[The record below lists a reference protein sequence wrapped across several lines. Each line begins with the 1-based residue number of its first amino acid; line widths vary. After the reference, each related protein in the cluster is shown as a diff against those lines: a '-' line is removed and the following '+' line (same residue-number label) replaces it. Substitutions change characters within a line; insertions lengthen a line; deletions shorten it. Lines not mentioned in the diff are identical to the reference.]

1 MTRKSR
7 SKTFNPSG
15 QAQQGSQPQAQTQQS
30 QSLAGQVDPSRSAF
44 GQIADTVREHPK
56 TAIAAGAAVAA
67 GVAAAAV
74 YGARS
79 RNSSD
84 D

>member
-7 SKTFNPSG
+7 SKTFNP
-15 QAQQGSQPQAQTQQS
+15 QAQQGGQPLAQAQQS
-30 QSLAGQVDPSRSAF
+30 QPLADQDNASRSAF
-44 GQIADTVREHPK
+44 DQIADTVREHPK

-74 YGARS
+74 YGARG
-79 RNSSD
+79 RGSSED
-84 D
+84 